1 LFYLTILTFFG
12 KAKVP
17 TDQGGFNM
25 RQRKRS
31 LALLVGILGVIIL
44 AASCHKKAV
53 APPPPPPPPAAAPE
67 KPTVNLTAV
76 PSTIEQGQSV
86 TLSWTSENATS
97 LDLQPGV
104 GAVQSSG
111 STSVS
116 PTESTTYTLTATGP
130 GGTAT
135 STARVTVTSPAPPPP
150 PPAPAAVSEA
160 TLFEQNIKDAY
171 FDYNK
176 SDIRPDAQQA
186 LTSDADFL
194 KSHPSITFTIEGH
207 CDERGSEEYNL
218 GLGDRRAN
226 AAKSFLVNL
235 GIPASRIT
243 TISYG
248 KDRPFC
254 TESNEACWQ
263 QNRRAHLV
271 MGSSQ

>member
-1 LFYLTILTFFG
+1 
-12 KAKVP
+12 
-17 TDQGGFNM
+17 M
-25 RQRKRS
+25 RQKKRN
-31 LALLVGILGVIIL
+31 LALLVGTLGVVIF

-53 APPPPPPPPAAAPE
+53 APPPPPPPPAPAPVQ
-67 KPTVNLTAV
+67 PTVNLTAV
-76 PSTIEQGQSV
+76 PSTIEKGQSV

-97 LDLQPGV
+97 LDLEPSV

-116 PTESTTYTLTATGP
+116 PTESTTYTLTAKGP

-135 STARVTVTSPAPPPP
+135 STARVTVTSPPPPPPP
-150 PPAPAAVSEA
+150 PPAAVSEE

-171 FDYNK
+171 FDYDK
-176 SDIRPDAQQA
+176 SSIRADAQQA
-186 LTSDADFL
+186 LTSDANFL
-194 KSHPSITFTIEGH
+194 KEHPSIHFTIEGH

-226 AAKSFLVNL
+226 SAKEFLVNL
-235 GIPASRIT
+235 GISASRIT

-254 TESNEACWQ
+254 TEHNEECWQ

-271 MGSSQ
+271 MGTE

>member
-1 LFYLTILTFFG
+1 
-12 KAKVP
+12 
-17 TDQGGFNM
+17 M
-25 RQRKRS
+25 RQQKRS
-31 LALLVGILGVIIL
+31 LALLVGTLGVLLL

-53 APPPPPPPPAAAPE
+53 APPPPPPPAATAAPE

-76 PSTIEQGQSV
+76 PSTIESGQSV

-116 PTESTTYTLTATGP
+116 PTESTTYTLTAQGP
-130 GGTAT
+130 GGEAT
-135 STARVTVTSPAPPPP
+135 STARVTVSAAPPPP
-150 PPAPAAVSEA
+150 PPAPAAVSEQ
-160 TLFEQNIKDAY
+160 TLFEQNIKDAF

-176 SDIRPDAQQA
+176 SDIRADAQQA
-186 LTSDADFL
+186 LTADADFL
-194 KSHPSITFTIEGH
+194 KSHPSINFTVEGH

-235 GIPASRIT
+235 GISASRIT

-254 TESNEACWQ
+254 TESNEECWQ
-263 QNRRAHLV
+263 KNRRAHLV
-271 MGSSQ
+271 MGNE

>member
-1 LFYLTILTFFG
+1 
-12 KAKVP
+12 
-17 TDQGGFNM
+17 M

-31 LALLVGILGVIIL
+31 LALLVGTLGVVIL
-44 AASCHKKAV
+44 AAACHKKAV
-53 APPPPPPPPAAAPE
+53 APPPPPPPPAAAAE
-67 KPTVNLTAV
+67 NPTANLTAV
-76 PSTIEQGQSV
+76 PSTIQSGQSV

-130 GGTAT
+130 GGTTT
-135 STARVTVTSPAPPPP
+135 STARVTVTSAPPPP
-150 PPAPAAVSEA
+150 PPAPAAVSEE

-176 SDIRPDAQQA
+176 SDIRADAQQV
-186 LTSDADFL
+186 LTADADFL
-194 KSHPSITFTIEGH
+194 KAHPSINFTIEGH

-226 AAKSFLVNL
+226 SAKTFLVNL
-235 GIPASRIT
+235 GVAASRIT

-263 QNRRAHLV
+263 KNRRAHLV
-271 MGSSQ
+271 LGSE